1 MKDYRCTTSKVQDPN
16 PFSWRER
23 QGVQRKDKPI
33 VTQAT
38 PHGQLYSCITC
49 ATGQNATMWNS
60 AKAQDVASDCSKRD
74 EYRIGR
80 VYVVY
85 ETLREGV
92 KDLVEIVRG
101 DSGSG
106 GRTIL

>member
-1 MKDYRCTTSKVQDPN
+1 
-16 PFSWRER
+16 
-23 QGVQRKDKPI
+23 
-33 VTQAT
+33 
-38 PHGQLYSCITC
+38 
-49 ATGQNATMWNS
+49 MWNS
-60 AKAQDVASDCSKRD
+60 AKAQDEASDCSKHD

-92 KDLVEIVRG
+92 RDLVEIVRG

-106 GRTIL
+106 GWTI

>member
-1 MKDYRCTTSKVQDPN
+1 
-16 PFSWRER
+16 
-23 QGVQRKDKPI
+23 
-33 VTQAT
+33 
-38 PHGQLYSCITC
+38 
-49 ATGQNATMWNS
+49 MWNS

-74 EYRIGR
+74 EYRIVR

-92 KDLVEIVRG
+92 RDLVEIVRG

-106 GRTIL
+106 GRTIR